1 MRYFIAIEMGG
12 SDTAYGVAVPDL
24 PGVFSAGDTLDEAI
38 ANAEEAILLGLED
51 YAERGEEFPKPSE
64 LETLA
69 KMKAW
74 KGWAWVAVP
83 VDMSKLNGKSV
94 RLNITLPERLVGT
107 IDAYAAKHGES
118 RSGFLAR
125 AAMEAMAG

>member
-1 MRYFIAIEMGG
+1 MTNLDALRIVRNENIAGWTIEFPDGG
-12 SDTAYGVAVPDL
+12 WLVVTDL
-24 PGVFSAGDTLDEAI
+24 FLTDIECSV
-38 ANAEEAILLGLED
+38 ED